1 MLTVQKSHVV
11 SELLTLHNS
20 LWNKSDEV
28 QYFGNT
34 YKVYKSEDN
43 SFSRVLLPGKSGKNI
58 IYMTQ
63 DLNESNYGTLA
74 IQRAAKL
81 GKTYRITWIIDPSQR
96 DTNYIGLIQTT
107 DEYDLIEQYTSHG
120 TMTLYH
126 SDPKFM
132 PAKSAY

>member
-1 MLTVQKSHVV
+1 MTTKKPHVI

-20 LWNKSDEV
+20 LWDMCDEV

-34 YKVYKSEDN
+34 YKVYKSKDK

-81 GKTYRITWIIDPSQR
+81 GKTYRITWIIDPSKG
-96 DTNYIGLIQTT
+96 DIGLIHTT
-107 DEYDLIEQYTSHG
+107 EEFDLIEQYTSHG

>member
-1 MLTVQKSHVV
+1 MTTKKPHVI

-20 LWNKSDEV
+20 LWDMCDEV

-34 YKVYKSEDN
+34 YKVYKSEDK

-81 GKTYRITWIIDPSQR
+81 GKTYRITWITDPSKG
-96 DTNYIGLIQTT
+96 DIGLIRTT
-107 DEYDLIEQYTSHG
+107 EEFSLIEQYTSHG

>member
-1 MLTVQKSHVV
+1 MTTKKPHVI

-20 LWNKSDEV
+20 LWDMCDEV

-34 YKVYKSEDN
+34 YKVYKSEDK

-81 GKTYRITWIIDPSQR
+81 GKTYRITWIIDPSKG
-96 DTNYIGLIQTT
+96 DIGLIHTT
-107 DEYDLIEQYTSHG
+107 EEFDLIEQYTSHG

>member
-1 MLTVQKSHVV
+1 MTSEKSHVI
-11 SELLTLHNS
+11 SELFTLHHS
-20 LWNKSDEV
+20 LWDMCDEV
-28 QYFGNT
+28 EYFGNT

-63 DLNESNYGTLA
+63 DLNESTYGTLA
-74 IQRAAKL
+74 IQRAARK
-81 GKTYRITWIIDPSQR
+81 GKTYRITWIIDPSQQ
-96 DTNYIGLIQTT
+96 DSNYIGLIQTT
-107 DEYDLIEQYTSHG
+107 EEFNLIEQYTPYG

>member
-1 MLTVQKSHVV
+1 MTAKKPHVI

-20 LWNKSDEV
+20 LWDMCDEV

-34 YKVYKSEDN
+34 YKVYKSEDK

-81 GKTYRITWIIDPSQR
+81 GKTYRITWIIDPSKG
-96 DTNYIGLIQTT
+96 DIGLIHTT
-107 DEYDLIEQYTSHG
+107 EEFDLIEQYTSHG

>member
-1 MLTVQKSHVV
+1 MKTQKSHVI
-11 SELLTLHNS
+11 SELLALHNS
-20 LWNKSDEV
+20 LWDMSDEV
-28 QYFGNT
+28 KYFGKT
-34 YKVYKSEDN
+34 YKVYKSEDK

-63 DLNESNYGTLA
+63 DLNESTYGTLA

-81 GKTYRITWIIDPSQR
+81 GNTYRITWIVDPSK
-96 DTNYIGLIQTT
+96 TNTQYIGLIKTT
-107 DEYDLIEQYTSHG
+107 EDFSLIEQYTPYG

>member
-1 MLTVQKSHVV
+1 MTTKKPDVI

-20 LWNKSDEV
+20 LWDMCDEV

-34 YKVYKSEDN
+34 YKVYKSEDK

-81 GKTYRITWIIDPSQR
+81 GKTYRITWIIDPSKG
-96 DTNYIGLIQTT
+96 DIGLIRTT
-107 DEYDLIEQYTSHG
+107 EEFDLIEQYTSHG

>member
-1 MLTVQKSHVV
+1 MC
-11 SELLTLHNS
+11 
-20 LWNKSDEV
+20 DEV

-34 YKVYKSEDN
+34 YKVYKSKDK

-81 GKTYRITWIIDPSQR
+81 GKTYRITWIIDPSKG
-96 DTNYIGLIQTT
+96 DIGLIRTT
-107 DEYDLIEQYTSHG
+107 EEFDLIEQYTSHG

>member
-1 MLTVQKSHVV
+1 MRDYLSQSTEVEPAIKTLMDKYAESHAV
-11 SELLTLHNS
+11 
-20 LWNKSDEV
+20 
-28 QYFGNT
+28 
-34 YKVYKSEDN
+34 KVYKSEDN

-96 DTNYIGLIQTT
+96 DTNYIGLIHTT
-107 DEYDLIEQYTSHG
+107 DEFDLIEQYTSHG

>member
-1 MLTVQKSHVV
+1 MTTKKPHVI

-20 LWNKSDEV
+20 LWDMCDEV

-34 YKVYKSEDN
+34 YKVYKSEDK

-81 GKTYRITWIIDPSQR
+81 GKTYRITWIIDPSKG
-96 DTNYIGLIQTT
+96 DIGLIHTT
-107 DEYDLIEQYTSHG
+107 EEFDLIEQYTSHG
-120 TMTLYH
+120 TKTLNH

>member
-20 LWNKSDEV
+20 LWDKSDEV

-81 GKTYRITWIIDPSQR
+81 GKTYRITWIIDPSQ
-96 DTNYIGLIQTT
+96 
-107 DEYDLIEQYTSHG
+107 
-120 TMTLYH
+120 
-126 SDPKFM
+126 
-132 PAKSAY
+132 